1 LKNARLIFHVFNHC
15 CIKIFIGRVQRNP
28 PTNISPNL
36 SLEIIMALSSC
47 FTFDFNNKNVLVV
60 GGTSGINRGIAET
73 FASAGARVAVVSR
86 AQEKVD
92 DTIQSLKNCGAAD
105 ARGFAADVR
114 EAEAIKNGV
123 AEIAAAWGNLDVVVS
138 GAAGNFPALAT
149 GMSANGFR
157 SVIEID
163 LLGTFHVM
171 QAVYPYLQKPGAA
184 IINISAPQAEIP
196 MAGQSHVCAA
206 KAGVDMITRT
216 LCLEWGAEGVR
227 INSIIPGP
235 IDNTE
240 GMKRLAPNEA
250 IRAAVTRSVPL
261 QRMGS
266 TDDIANACLFLASDF
281 ASYITGAV
289 IPVDG
294 GWAQGGAALV
304 GASLAEMLKSMPKQK

>member
-1 LKNARLIFHVFNHC
+1 
-15 CIKIFIGRVQRNP
+15 
-28 PTNISPNL
+28 
-36 SLEIIMALSSC
+36 MAFSI
-47 FTFDFNNKNVLVV
+47 DFSNKNILVV
-60 GGTSGINRGIAET
+60 GGTSGINRGIAEV
-73 FASAGARVAVVSR
+73 FAQQGARVAVVSR
-86 AQEKVD
+86 SQEKVD
-92 DTIQSLKNCGAAD
+92 DTVQSLKNNGAAD
-105 ARGFAADVR
+105 AAGCSADVR
-114 EAEAIKNGV
+114 EFAAIKAGIDK
-123 AEIAAAWGNLDVVVS
+123 IAVGWGKFDVVVS
-138 GAAGNFPALAT
+138 GAAGNFPALAM
-149 GMSANGFR
+149 GMSPNGFR

-171 QAVYPYLQKPGAA
+171 QAIYPHLKKPGAS

-240 GMKRLAPNEA
+240 GMNRLAPTEGL
-250 IRAAVTRSVPL
+250 RKAVTKSIPL

-266 TDDIANACLFLASDF
+266 ANDIANACLFLGSDL
-281 ASYITGAV
+281 ASYISGAV

-294 GWAQGGAALV
+294 GWAQGGAAVV
-304 GASLAEMLKSMPKQK
+304 GAGLAEMLKSTPRS

>member
-1 LKNARLIFHVFNHC
+1 MN
-15 CIKIFIGRVQRNP
+15 
-28 PTNISPNL
+28 
-36 SLEIIMALSSC
+36 
-47 FTFDFNNKNVLVV
+47 FTFDFKNKNVLVV

-73 FASAGARVAVVSR
+73 FAKAGARVAVLSR
-86 AQEKVD
+86 SPEKVD
-92 DTIQSLKNCGAAD
+92 DTVQALKHYGAAD
-105 ARGFAADVR
+105 TAGCSADVR
-114 EAEAIKNGV
+114 DADAIKTGIDK
-123 AEIAAAWGNLDVVVS
+123 IADAWGKLDVVIS
-138 GAAGNFPALAT
+138 GAAGNFPALAM
-149 GMSANGFR
+149 GMSPNGFR

-171 QAVYPYLQKPGAA
+171 QAIYPHLKKPGAS

-250 IRAAVTRSVPL
+250 IRAAVTKSVPL

-266 TDDIANACLFLASDF
+266 TDDIANTCLFLASDF
-281 ASYITGAV
+281 ASYISGAV

-294 GWAQGGAALV
+294 GWAQGGAAVV
-304 GASLAEMLKSMPKQK
+304 GAGLAEMLKNMPAQK